1 LHDREPIQE
10 ALGRNS
16 EPYAQLSLYERN
28 QTVEIEMNQIRF
40 LKLREVLEISGKSK
54 SSIYEAVKKKQF
66 PAPVKL
72 SNRSSGWIQSEVSA
86 WAEERVK
93 ASRSG
98 KE

>member
-1 LHDREPIQE
+1 M
-10 ALGRNS
+10 
-16 EPYAQLSLYERN
+16 
-28 QTVEIEMNQIRF
+28 TQIRF
-40 LKLREVLEISGKSK
+40 LKLQEVLKISGKSK
-54 SSIYEAVKKKQF
+54 SSIYDAIKRNEF

-93 ASRSG
+93 VSRSG

>member
-1 LHDREPIQE
+1 
-10 ALGRNS
+10 
-16 EPYAQLSLYERN
+16 
-28 QTVEIEMNQIRF
+28 
-40 LKLREVLEISGKSK
+40 VLEISGKSK

>member
-1 LHDREPIQE
+1 
-10 ALGRNS
+10 
-16 EPYAQLSLYERN
+16 
-28 QTVEIEMNQIRF
+28 VEIEMSQIKF

-54 SSIYEAVKKKQF
+54 SSIYDAIKRNEF

-93 ASRSG
+93 ASRPG